1 MQQKPVIYVRRITN
15 LSDARYCAGMGVD
28 MLGFVIDPG
37 DVDYVSPS
45 RYQEMI
51 GWIAGPKRALEI
63 PENVQIDFDEVLG
76 QYKPDLLNVSITTIR
91 RDDLPTLPLILNLSF
106 NELSSY
112 HSLEPRIK
120 ANIGYLLINDFP
132 VNASA
137 LPLVLQDAPPIML
150 SLRRDQSQVLQLMN
164 HTGAKGFAL
173 QGSRELAPGL
183 KDYDHLSAILDELEG

>member
-51 GWIAGPKRALEI
+51 GWIAGPKRVLEI
-63 PENVQIDFDEVLG
+63 PENILINFDELLG
-76 QYKPDLLNVSITTIR
+76 QYKPDLLNISMTTIGR
-91 RDDLPTLPLILNLSF
+91 KDLPILHMILNLSF
-106 NELSSY
+106 DELSSY
-112 HSLEPRIK
+112 QSLEPNIK
-120 ANIGYLLINDFP
+120 ANIDYLLINNFHA
-132 VNASA
+132 NASA
-137 LPLVLQDAPPIML
+137 LQSFFHDAPPIML
-150 SLRRDQSQVLQLMN
+150 LLERDQSQVLELLN

-183 KDYDHLSAILDELEG
+183 KDYDHLSTILEALEG